1 MQLCYQTIVLSADE
15 YAIYVGW
22 VEVYV
27 LHTHPRN
34 ITLFDS
40 CIFAY
45 RTFTF
50 YFKLRYAIQ
59 SDSIFD
65 KPIYLL
71 HQQTYIYISSMCL
84 TGNTKHTT
92 NTASAQ

>member
-1 MQLCYQTIVLSADE
+1 MIRFEKINFVNMQLCYQTIVLSADE

-71 HQQTYIYISSMCL
+71 HQQTYIYQVCV
-84 TGNTKHTT
+84 
-92 NTASAQ
+92 